1 MKKENIGKKIIYGVI
16 AIILVGAIVFMI
28 INSNQTENNQNQ
40 EAPYVA
46 NEVER
51 NDNPGNR
58 PIEQRPEEIL
68 RPEAE

>member
-28 INSNQTENNQNQ
+28 IKGNKTENNQNQ
-40 EAPYVA
+40 EPYVA

-58 PIEQRPEEIL
+58 PIEQKPEEIL